1 MTTDEL
7 IRDIKKD
14 LRASMNGIL
23 SAQMRN
29 VGMPYKLVFGVELP
43 RLQTI
48 AAGYQPN
55 RQLAQALWNQSI
67 RECKILAAMLM
78 PRNEML
84 PEMAEIWV
92 DEIPAPEI
100 AQMLCMYCLSKE
112 KWAAEKAL
120 EYSPDFIDINMGCPA
135 PKVASSG
142 GGALLMKNP
151 VLAAEIVR
159 AVADAS
165 TVPVTVKMR
174 SGWDD
179 NNINAVELAK
189 RCEQAGAAAITVH
202 GRTKVQ
208 MYAPPVNRN
217 IIKQV
222 KDAVSIPVIGN
233 GDVIDGVSAA
243 KMMEETGCDMVMVG
257 RGALGRPWVFAE
269 INAYLDHEVILPE
282 PPVAQKMA
290 VMLKHIEKI
299 CQYKGEFV
307 GIREARKHAAWYT
320 KGLHGAANY
329 RARIGL
335 ISSIEELQQIALELI
350 EQSI

>member
-1 MTTDEL
+1 MKIGNLIIPEKAALAPMAGVADRAFREL
-7 IRDIKKD
+7 CR
-14 LRASMNGIL
+14 GY
-23 SAQMRN
+23 
-29 VGMPYKLVFGVELP
+29 G
-43 RLQTI
+43 
-48 AAGYQPN
+48 AAYTV
-55 RQLAQALWNQSI
+55 
-67 RECKILAAMLM
+67 C
-78 PRNEML
+78 
-84 PEMAEIWV
+84 EMASAKGISLGDKKSAELLSIS
-92 DEIPAPEI
+92 EPERPAGSQIFGNSPETM
-100 AQMLCMYCLSKE
+100 AK
-112 KWAAEKAL
+112 AAEKAL

-142 GGALLMKNP
+142 GGALLMKSP
-151 VLAAEIVR
+151 VLAAQIVE
-159 AVADAS
+159 AVAKVS

-179 NNINAVELAK
+179 SAINAVELAK

-208 MYAPPVNRN
+208 MYAPPVNID

-222 KDAVSIPVIGN
+222 KNAVSVPVIGN
-233 GDVIDGVSAA
+233 GDITDGKSAA
-243 KMMEETGCDMVMVG
+243 KMLEETGCDMVMVG

-282 PPVAQKMA
+282 PGVVQKMH

-299 CQYKGEFV
+299 CEYKGERV

-335 ISSIEELQQIALELI
+335 IESIDQLKGIAAELI
-350 EQSI
+350 EQNI